1 MARYD
6 FGIER
11 RVYLNDLTET
21 EVDQVVEE
29 LVTQANDVNAAVPGH

>member
-6 FGIER
+6 YGVEK
-11 RVYLNDLTET
+11 RVYLNDLTES

-29 LVTQANDVNAAVPGH
+29 LVTQANEVNAAIPGH